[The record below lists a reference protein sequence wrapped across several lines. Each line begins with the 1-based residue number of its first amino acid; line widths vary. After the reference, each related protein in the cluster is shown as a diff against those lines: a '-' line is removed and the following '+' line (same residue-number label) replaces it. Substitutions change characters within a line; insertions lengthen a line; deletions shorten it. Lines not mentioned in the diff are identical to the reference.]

1 MCVQPSSRLH
11 YCQAGITTAPDH
23 EGGTGS
29 GGALCL
35 RLPVLQLECKHRSY
49 QRLGAVTGQTQ
60 EEVLQMRFTPDGH
73 ELQTEER
80 KTGTRLL

>member
-1 MCVQPSSRLH
+1 MP
-11 YCQAGITTAPDH
+11 
-23 EGGTGS
+23 
-29 GGALCL
+29 
-35 RLPVLQLECKHRSY
+35 Y
-49 QRLGAVTGQTQ
+49 QRLGAVTGQAQ